1 MWVGAAIEWRPWF
14 ARGVIGTAA
23 SAACGPR
30 CEVVCVC
37 ECMSKAR
44 LRWWSQRRRSR
55 PGPGSRSDQGG
66 AVPPPFF
73 PSPMIPCWSVLAAPG
88 PGVRAGAARCTSV
101 DEGSCSSAV
110 VGVVGCVCVCVC
122 VAVLW
127 RGSVWARRPT
137 AGVRAAAGP
146 VSSLAAPGRASA
158 GRWQKRA
165 PRGPG
170 PRLAALS
177 RRSVI
182 AARLAARSR
191 RRPARSAARGR
202 AFRRFAAARPASA
215 GGFPAYLAA
224 TTSSDVVG
232 NPPACARSRNRRRGS
247 RRSELTFVAPTE
259 LEDV

>member
-1 MWVGAAIEWRPWF
+1 LSGGHGLHAGSLEPSRVRRAG
-14 ARGVIGTAA
+14 RGVWWY
-23 SAACGPR
+23 AC
-30 CEVVCVC
+30 VSVY
-37 ECMSKAR
+37 
-44 LRWWSQRRRSR
+44 LRR
-55 PGPGSRSDQGG
+55 DFAGG
-66 AVPPPFF
+66 ASVVVPGLGRGHGQIRAAPCRPPSF
-73 PSPMIPCWSVLAAPG
+73 SVADDSLLVVLAAPG

-101 DEGSCSSAV
+101 DERSCSSAV
-110 VGVVGCVCVCVC
+110 VGVVGCVCACVC

-146 VSSLAAPGRASA
+146 VSSLAAPCRASA

-170 PRLAALS
+170 PRLAASS

-191 RRPARSAARGR
+191 RRSARSAARGR
-202 AFRRFAAARPASA
+202 AFRRLAAARAASE

-224 TTSSDVVG
+224 TTSSHVVG